1 MKKNEIEELVKE
13 QRICRIVFKGKE
25 YPHIAIFQYTFLNDS
40 LYFHFT
46 DYGTK
51 IELLRRGK
59 RVCVEIEKFGPDLSE
74 FKFAILR
81 GKLNLVKDS
90 YEVKDVIRKMVKEG
104 KRELSPNFLVAHGFK
119 SDANWDSFKIEK
131 DLKIVKLEETEER
144 IGLKSK

>member
-1 MKKNEIEELVKE
+1 MEKSEIEELIEE

-25 YPHIAIFQYTFLNDS
+25 YPHIAIFQYAYSNNS

-81 GKLNLVKDS
+81 GRLNLVKDS
-90 YEVKDVIRKMVKEG
+90 HEMENVIKKMVKEG
-104 KRELSPNFLVAHGFK
+104 KRELSLNFLVAHGFK
-119 SDANWDSFKIEK
+119 SDANWDSFRTEK